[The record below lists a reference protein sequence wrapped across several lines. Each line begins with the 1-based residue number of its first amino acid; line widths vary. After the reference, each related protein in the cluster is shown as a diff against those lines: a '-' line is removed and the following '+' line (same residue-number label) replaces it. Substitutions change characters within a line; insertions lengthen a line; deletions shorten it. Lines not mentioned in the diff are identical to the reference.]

1 MSLHLYLTLLGG
13 RPAKRLIEQ
22 HDIFIGFGEDMKAVV
37 PQIKMFWPEA
47 LTNLHVDA
55 YRKITHVDG
64 YEIKIVDRDQVISQ
78 SDLKL
83 FFLNLGGYLAN
94 QFDEFHY
101 KMLVVANS
109 ISEAQQIAKQTA
121 FYKSYSADEAKS
133 HIDDKYALDVD
144 DVYQLEDL
152 VSKEFKAK
160 YQIQI
165 TKQDG
170 LTEDEIKIGYFKLS
184 SFK

>member
-1 MSLHLYLTLLGG
+1 MSMHLYLTLLGG
-13 RPAKRLIEQ
+13 RPEKRLIEQ
-22 HDIFIGFGEDMKAVV
+22 HDIFLGFGEDMKAVI
-37 PQIKMFWPEA
+37 PQIKKFWPEA

-55 YRKITHVDG
+55 YRKVTHVDG
-64 YEIKIVDRDQVISQ
+64 YEIKVVDKGHVLPQ

-101 KMLVVANS
+101 KMLVVANAV
-109 ISEAQQIAKQTA
+109 SEAQQIAKQTA
-121 FYKSYSADEAKS
+121 FYKSYSADDAKS

-144 DVYQLEDL
+144 EVYQLEDL
-152 VSKEFKAK
+152 LSDEFKSK

-165 TKQDG
+165 MKKDG
-170 LTEDEIKIGYFKLS
+170 LPEDEIKIGYFKLS